1 MSESNTIAD
10 GAVVTM
16 HYKLTLSDGQVI
28 DSSEGQDPLAY
39 LHGANNIV
47 PGLEAAMGGKAAG
60 ESFEVNVAPEEG
72 YGPRIDEAIQTVPRD
87 RFPAD
92 ATLEAGIQ
100 FQATDP
106 DGNPLMGTITAV
118 EGEDITVDFNHPL
131 AGQTLNFSIEIVEV
145 REATEEEQK
154 HGHVHG
160 PGGHQH

>member
-1 MSESNTIAD
+1 MDDTSTIAD

-60 ESFEVNVAPEEG
+60 ESFEVSVAPEDG
-72 YGPRIDEAIQTVPRD
+72 YGPRIDEAVQTVPRD
-87 RFPAD
+87 RFPGDAD
-92 ATLEAGIQ
+92 LQAGLQ

-106 DGNPLMGTITAV
+106 DGNPLMGTITQV
-118 EGEDITVDFNHPL
+118 EGDQVTVDFNHPL
-131 AGQTLNFSIEIVEV
+131 AGQTLNFSIEVVGI
-145 REATEEEQK
+145 RSATDEEKESGQ
-154 HGHVHG
+154 VQF
-160 PGGHQH
+160 PGGPQG

>member
-1 MSESNTIAD
+1 MSETITIAD
-10 GAVVTM
+10 GAVVAM

-72 YGPRIDEAIQTVPRD
+72 YGPRIEEAIQTVPRD

-131 AGQTLNFSIEIVEV
+131 AGLDLHFEGVVVGIS
-145 REATEEEQK
+145 
-154 HGHVHG
+154 G
-160 PGGHQH
+160 